1 VFRGLDRAVCVE
13 SLQAIAF
20 WWGVGTY
27 SVHQWRKALGV
38 RQPTAGTTRLRRE
51 YFHEP
56 WSEEARGKAHA
67 RNWDPARCE
76 KISATLRGRVQPRH
90 VIEAAA
96 AARRGMRHSEET
108 RRKMSES
115 HRRRGTIVPGIQ
127 AWSPAEDEL
136 LKTMSV
142 EEVVRQ
148 TGRTERA
155 VSTRQNRL
163 MKLNA
168 KRLVHGII
176 TETHEP

>member
-1 VFRGLDRAVCVE
+1 
-13 SLQAIAF
+13 
-20 WWGVGTY
+20 
-27 SVHQWRKALGV
+27 
-38 RQPTAGTTRLRRE
+38 
-51 YFHEP
+51 
-56 WSEEARGKAHA
+56 
-67 RNWDPARCE
+67 
-76 KISATLRGRVQPRH
+76 
-90 VIEAAA
+90 
-96 AARRGMRHSEET
+96 
-108 RRKMSES
+108 MSES